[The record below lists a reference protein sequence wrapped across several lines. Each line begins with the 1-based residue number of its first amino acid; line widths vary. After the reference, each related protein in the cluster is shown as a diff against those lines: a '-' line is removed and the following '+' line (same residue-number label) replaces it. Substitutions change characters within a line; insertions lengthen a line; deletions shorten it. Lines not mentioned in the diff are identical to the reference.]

1 MGVEGNYAFAIGFV
15 ADVNLERF
23 EAGYGVVFLIQDP
36 VLVGGEGEKQRLDLI
51 VATVSDLGDEV
62 AVRDGDADG
71 DERGRGGFAGV
82 GAFAE
87 RGRIITRRVN
97 KLKEEVIMMLD
108 KMVDPVNKLELIDL
122 LQKLGL
128 SNHYK
133 DDIKKLLKSIYDN
146 ISNNDKWD
154 KEALFAVALKFR
166 LLRQHGYNVSQVQ
179 LSAMCTSQRRQPHQ
193 SDIETEKMP
202 PTTVPETIGRALKG
216 ADRCGQTG
224 FSRCRLIVEQAY
236 I

>member
-1 MGVEGNYAFAIGFV
+1 
-15 ADVNLERF
+15 
-23 EAGYGVVFLIQDP
+23 
-36 VLVGGEGEKQRLDLI
+36 
-51 VATVSDLGDEV
+51 
-62 AVRDGDADG
+62 
-71 DERGRGGFAGV
+71 
-82 GAFAE
+82 
-87 RGRIITRRVN
+87 
-97 KLKEEVIMMLD
+97 MMLD

-166 LLRQHGYNVSQVQ
+166 LLRQHGYNVSQVIVSHA
-179 LSAMCTSQRRQPHQ
+179 LELPLDWR
-193 SDIETEKMP
+193 MP
-202 PTTVPETIGRALKG
+202 
-216 ADRCGQTG
+216 
-224 FSRCRLIVEQAY
+224 RLEARWFILYMKEVM